1 MKSGGPKGGRGW
13 LNERNVKSNVER
25 FKTAGRKKSVVELD
39 KGIGSETRRCMLVD
53 MVVVEVSIGYMY
65 EFGLS
70 QGKPEQVCCLRRIT
84 SANHTNPRYI
94 TQGSGRG
101 GSKWAYAQ

>member
-1 MKSGGPKGGRGW
+1 
-13 LNERNVKSNVER
+13 
-25 FKTAGRKKSVVELD
+25 
-39 KGIGSETRRCMLVD
+39 MLVD